1 MTTKEYQKV
10 VEIIDRNMITVH
22 ENITNLPRIV
32 LTLRGFS
39 KVKEELKA
47 LIKEN

>member
-1 MTTKEYQKV
+1 MTEQEYKKV
-10 VEIIDRNMITVH
+10 LEIIDRNMITTH

-39 KVKEELKA
+39 QVKQELKE
-47 LIKEN
+47 LVKGE